1 MHYTFQLD
9 LPFFSTSRHSGLT
22 IPSRRP
28 PPQCRPTHSTEDRRR
43 NPAPGLSRA
52 VASPSPFC
60 TVAYVD
66 YRHYTTTALDINEF
80 AFQWPRLP
88 CMHATPIPTKQQRL
102 ALGRRASS
110 GTSLRHIKYT
120 HAIASAIALHANISQ
135 SEYNIDS
142 FQSHKYKNKDCA
154 ECDQFIAD
162 WEAGG
167 VRQLLYSGSV
177 E

>member
-1 MHYTFQLD
+1 MQRQPNSNAKPWAGARLQE
-9 LPFFSTSRHSGLT
+9 LL
-22 IPSRRP
+22 
-28 PPQCRPTHSTEDRRR
+28 
-43 NPAPGLSRA
+43 
-52 VASPSPFC
+52 
-60 TVAYVD
+60 YV
-66 YRHYTTTALDINEF
+66 T
-80 AFQWPRLP
+80 
-88 CMHATPIPTKQQRL
+88 
-102 ALGRRASS
+102 
-110 GTSLRHIKYT
+110 YT
-120 HAIASAIALHANISQ
+120 HAIASAIATHAYNISQ

>member
-1 MHYTFQLD
+1 M
-9 LPFFSTSRHSGLT
+9 
-22 IPSRRP
+22 
-28 PPQCRPTHSTEDRRR
+28 
-43 NPAPGLSRA
+43 A
-52 VASPSPFC
+52 
-60 TVAYVD
+60 
-66 YRHYTTTALDINEF
+66 
-80 AFQWPRLP
+80 
-88 CMHATPIPTKQQRL
+88 ATPLHACNDNQTATL
-102 ALGRRASS
+102 SLGPARVFRNFF
-110 GTSLRHIKYT
+110 TSHILT
-120 HAIASAIALHANISQ
+120 DHAIASAIATHANISQ